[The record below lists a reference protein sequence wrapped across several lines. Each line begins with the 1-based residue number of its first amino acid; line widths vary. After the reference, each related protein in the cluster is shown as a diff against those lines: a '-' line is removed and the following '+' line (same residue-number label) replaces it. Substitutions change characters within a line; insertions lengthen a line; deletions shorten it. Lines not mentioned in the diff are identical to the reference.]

1 MDVQR
6 FGSFIQ
12 SCRKELGM
20 TQGELGAK
28 LNVTDKA
35 ISRWERGVGFPD
47 IKLLEPLA
55 EALQISI
62 QELMQCEKNE
72 PDQIA
77 PEMTDE
83 EMIDTQKIGKSLW
96 LGKYR
101 RMLAA
106 ISFLLYALFRM
117 LAGNAL
123 FYGQL
128 DWLSPLVKLLFLI
141 TIGSFLYASYQED
154 NHGKY

>member
-6 FGSFIQ
+6 FGAFIQ
-12 SCRKELGM
+12 SRRRDLGM

-55 EALQISI
+55 EVLQISI
-62 QELMQCEKNE
+62 QELMQCEQIKPKENAVE
-72 PDQIA
+72 MPDEVTETSQ
-77 PEMTDE
+77 ETRKE
-83 EMIDTQKIGKSLW
+83 TW

-101 RMLAA
+101 RVLEVVC
-106 ISFLLYALFRM
+106 FLSYTMFYALSRNPQ
-117 LAGNAL
+117 LAD
-123 FYGQL
+123 QQV
-128 DWLSPLVKLLFLI
+128 WISPLNRLLFLV
-141 TIGSFLYASYQED
+141 TVLAFLYASYQEV
-154 NHGKY
+154 NNG